1 MWGAMNINGTFGV
14 LLVLLAG
21 ISCKPTDRKPA
32 AQLRVVGDTAV
43 MLGEAVVLKASDDNC
58 GFIQS
63 LQQSYDGQWYL
74 VVLGCL
80 EDINTAFVVSAE
92 GNYLTRVTGTSYDGP
107 LGWVSSDQARWVLN
121 GQAVSVIEYT
131 RATGLFDEGDGPP
144 EQGWPSPVQV
154 EMPNWVPSKG
164 DSAIP
169 LQVRFR
175 VVRVSSD
182 DSLNIRASPSAS
194 SPVIGSIPACGRNIM
209 LVDPERAAALAS
221 LGSTQ
226 QHGQSKSWAQVQW
239 GNSEGWVRKD
249 YLSVALEFAGSAK
262 QTECR
267 DQSYIIRNDASSTQ
281 QAYPDPRLLH

>member
-1 MWGAMNINGTFGV
+1 
-14 LLVLLAG
+14 
-21 ISCKPTDRKPA
+21 
-32 AQLRVVGDTAV
+32 
-43 MLGEAVVLKASDDNC
+43 
-58 GFIQS
+58 
-63 LQQSYDGQWYL
+63 
-74 VVLGCL
+74 
-80 EDINTAFVVSAE
+80 
-92 GNYLTRVTGTSYDGP
+92 
-107 LGWVSSDQARWVLN
+107 
-121 GQAVSVIEYT
+121 
-131 RATGLFDEGDGPP
+131 
-144 EQGWPSPVQV
+144 VQV
-154 EMPNWVPSKG
+154 EMPNWVPTKG

-182 DSLNIRASPSAS
+182 DSLNIRASPSVS

-209 LVDPERAAALAS
+209 LVDPELAS

-249 YLSVALEFAGSAK
+249 YLSIALEFAGSAK

-281 QAYPDPRLLH
+281 QAPPGSDATSGLNELYGRCLRAAEMSQLVAYAEGADNEVARSWAMAYQECKRMYQSNGGTRDLP